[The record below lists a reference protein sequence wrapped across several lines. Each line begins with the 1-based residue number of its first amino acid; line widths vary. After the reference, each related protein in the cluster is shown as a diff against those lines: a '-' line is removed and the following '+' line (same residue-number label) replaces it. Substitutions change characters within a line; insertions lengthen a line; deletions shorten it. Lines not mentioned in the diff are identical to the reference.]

1 MAEESKIE
9 QNFNAAYGVAGV
21 VQGDQIINPPQTPQA
36 EKPAESPN
44 NLNRALTGAVNF
56 VGREDA
62 MTQLH
67 HQLQQ
72 QERIAITALSNE
84 NIVLKPAKEC
94 FRQGWQ
100 DAMTGNIQP
109 ISELWEGI
117 DAE

>member
-1 MAEESKIE
+1 LQERAKPTQAPGFPGVSLPLAERI
-9 QNFNAAYGVAGV
+9 
-21 VQGDQIINPPQTPQA
+21 TPQRVDYPGA
-36 EKPAESPN
+36 EVPH
-44 NLNRALTGAVNF
+44 NLAKARTGAVNF